1 MRNQRTAA
9 LCARAPCCSVPVS
22 ASRFPEPI
30 HCESAALQSR
40 FVPREARG
48 QGSAVSGALGGLVL
62 HHAEHLLKFRE
73 ADIPRAVH
81 VKRGCQ
87 ALDAVPQLST
97 LGSSARS
104 GCGTQPRTERRHIDL
119 LLLVEQGGEALR
131 REQLEDL
138 GLVERSG
145 AARGRRLC
153 GRCKAGRRGGGPAA
167 RCPLEQ
173 GPEAAHVS
181 QRHTQ

>member
-81 VKRGCQ
+81 VKRGRQ
-87 ALDAVPQLST
+87 ALDAVPQLFNFR
-97 LGSSARS
+97 LLP
-104 GCGTQPRTERRHIDL
+104 QPRTERRHIDL